1 MISCHRLCRALG
13 QWKKVISHKA
23 GEKREERSRFQSAI
37 TPLALS
43 CKALHPQKQVLFSR
57 TQPTGK
63 ALTKSN

>member
-1 MISCHRLCRALG
+1 MPGPRLME
-13 QWKKVISHKA
+13 KSHKIEA
-23 GEKREERSRFQSAI
+23 GEKREKRSRFKSAI

-43 CKALHPQKQVLFSR
+43 CKVLHPKKQVLFSR

>member
-1 MISCHRLCRALG
+1 MPGPLSME
-13 QWKKVISHKA
+13 KSHKIEA